1 MYSDVDNKAYK
12 GKKWNDLIKELQK
25 QEEGS
30 LAMIAVDE
38 NALKACREI
47 NKAQADA
54 ETNEPEVGGTNK
66 KYQQLLGSQQKTGDV
81 QEFTYTKWNLGG
93 QELVLLNLLQEYEKF
108 MTPPVADANTG
119 TIPEPKKPA
128 ILDAHTQ
135 KMGVAFSAHKKT
147 ENIVQFL
154 FVKQAGNKIE

>member
-54 ETNEPEVGGTNK
+54 ETNEPELGGTNK
-66 KYQQLLGSQQKTGDV
+66 KYQ
-81 QEFTYTKWNLGG
+81 
-93 QELVLLNLLQEYEKF
+93 
-108 MTPPVADANTG
+108 
-119 TIPEPKKPA
+119 
-128 ILDAHTQ
+128 
-135 KMGVAFSAHKKT
+135 
-147 ENIVQFL
+147 
-154 FVKQAGNKIE
+154 

>member
-1 MYSDVDNKAYK
+1 M
-12 GKKWNDLIKELQK
+12 
-25 QEEGS
+25 
-30 LAMIAVDE
+30 
-38 NALKACREI
+38 
-47 NKAQADA
+47 
-54 ETNEPEVGGTNK
+54 
-66 KYQQLLGSQQKTGDV
+66 

-108 MTPPVADANTG
+108 MTPPVADASTG
-119 TIPEPKKPA
+119 TIPEAKKPA
-128 ILDAHTQ
+128 ILNSQTQ